1 MKHTILYIDDELA
14 NLNSFR
20 IAFWMHF
27 NILLAASTKDAE
39 VLLENNPVQVVV
51 TDQRM
56 PGEAG
61 LHFINRIHQR
71 YPDLVFILLTGFTDM
86 EVVIEALNA
95 GIVYRYML
103 KPWEPRDMKQTLDN
117 AVEKNQLRLQNRS
130 LLNEL
135 QLKNKELADSN
146 TILNQKNKQL
156 ELSRAEL
163 SAYNEE
169 LLATTNALQETNLM
183 LTNALVRAE
192 EGDRLKS
199 AFLQNMS
206 HEIRTPMNGIIGF
219 AELLQI
225 PNLRK
230 EKVEYYSKI
239 IIKSSNNLL
248 SIVDDILEFSMI
260 EAELVQLNE
269 TLTHING
276 MIANSIDTYWVE
288 SEAKGINLVFENEKN
303 TETLYAYLDSM
314 KITKILNSF
323 INNALK
329 FSNQGSISIGVR
341 QENNELEFYVK
352 DNGIGIDKKEHEK
365 VFERFYQVD
374 LSSTRTYGGTG
385 LGLSICK
392 GFVDI
397 MGGKI
402 GVESALGQGS
412 RFYFRIPYNAVNRN
426 IEKQASKVAAN
437 QQEPTILVVEDEST
451 NYLFLFEILKN
462 HHYNMIHAF
471 NGEEAIKKCREIS
484 TIDLVIMD
492 VKMPVMNGYEAAEE
506 IKKFRP
512 QLPIII
518 HTAYASTEDRMRAL
532 SVGCDDYIAKP
543 VKPANMV
550 KIIEKHLKRNPE
562 TLK

>member
-146 TILNQKNKQL
+146 SILNQKNKQL

>member
-426 IEKQASKVAAN
+426 TEKQTSKVAAN